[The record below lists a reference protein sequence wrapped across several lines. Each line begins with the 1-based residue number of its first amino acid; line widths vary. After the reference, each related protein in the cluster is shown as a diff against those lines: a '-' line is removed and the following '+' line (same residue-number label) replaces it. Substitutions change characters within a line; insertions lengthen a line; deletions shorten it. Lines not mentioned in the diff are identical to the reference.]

1 MGVPGLL
8 PYVEKKFRR
17 RVPRPKKA
25 TPEEEKCEEKG
36 CKNQATFNFEGLP
49 AEFCIVH
56 KKEDMVLSA
65 RCENPSTPEELDEI
79 SSGEKTYIIEFLEH
93 QKINFTTDYLHLD
106 GNAMIHP
113 AAAKVFNYG
122 ENAKIGMDPY
132 AGLTQEQKRTET
144 FKVFWRE
151 VVELVERYKP
161 SVLDIALDGPAPIA
175 KQNQQRDRRFTRMEG
190 VVDLE
195 VDPKKFNSNQISPG
209 TVFMLEWIKF
219 INYRIRKY
227 LETAWKGM
235 KVVFSSGSV
244 PGEGEHKLIAYIR
257 SLPKVEK
264 NKTHTIVGNDGDL
277 IFLTMAANIPR
288 MFLLRDSG
296 KGIGCKLLMA
306 ISRMS
311 KGPLTYHFGLER
323 KDYQQAINDF
333 TFTGFFVGND
343 FLPMIPMFVNLENG
357 LDTMIKIIR
366 ENSFRLTDGEK
377 VNFDDFRSF
386 LGILVE
392 LEPKYLTE
400 QISSFESWWGPRSE
414 EGVDKEVFRLK
425 TLELFVKG
433 KSIDFKGF
441 RKAYHAKIGVK
452 TQEEVMQQ
460 CHDYLKTLVW
470 IYLYYTQGLP
480 SWEWYYPYH
489 HAPLMHDLLDYVDLI
504 TGKKGG
510 VEKSG
515 VYDFDLGEPSL
526 PFVQLL
532 CILPSSGSSALPP
545 PYRHLM
551 TSNLSPLV
559 EKGYYPLPP
568 YVKDYEWKRKAHQA
582 AVLIS
587 MIDDLALVRKCYAS
601 VAKRD
606 PNEYARNQV
615 GRNRVYFHD
624 DSLAPYSYE
633 SSYGKIRECYV
644 GFE

>member
-17 RVPRPKKA
+17 QVHRPKG
-25 TPEEEKCEEKG
+25 EKKRCEEKG
-36 CKNQATFNFEGLP
+36 CKNPPVFGLEGLP
-49 AEFCIVH
+49 PKFCIDH
-56 KKEDMVLSA
+56 KKEGMIIIKW
-65 RCENPSTPEELDEI
+65 CENPSTPEELDEI
-79 SSGEKTYIIEFLEH
+79 STGEKTYIIEFLDH

-113 AAAKVFNYG
+113 AAARVYNYG
-122 ENAKIGMDPY
+122 ENAKIGIDPY
-132 AGLTQEQKRTET
+132 AGLTQDQKRTET

-151 VVELVERYKP
+151 VVDLVERYRP

-190 VVDLE
+190 AEVD
-195 VDPKKFNSNQISPG
+195 DPKKFNSNQISPG

-235 KVVFSSGSV
+235 KIVFSSGSV
-244 PGEGEHKLIAYIR
+244 PGEGEHKLIDYIR
-257 SLPKVEK
+257 SLPKAEK

-277 IFLTMAANIPR
+277 IFLTMAAQIPR

-296 KGIGCKLLMA
+296 KGVGCKLLLA

-311 KGPLTYHFGLER
+311 KGPLTYHFGVDR

-333 TFTGFFVGND
+333 TFTGLFVGND
-343 FLPMIPMFVNLENG
+343 FLPMIPMFVTLENG
-357 LDTMIKIIR
+357 LDTMIEIIR
-366 ENSFRLTDGEK
+366 ENSFQLTDGERI
-377 VNFDDFRSF
+377 NFDDFRSF
-386 LGILVE
+386 LGVLVAR
-392 LEPKYLTE
+392 EPEYLAD
-400 QISSFESWWGPRSE
+400 QIPQFENWRGPHPN

-425 TLELFVKG
+425 TLEPFVKG

-441 RKAYHAKIGVK
+441 RKAYHKKIG
-452 TQEEVMQQ
+452 TTTPEQVMQQ
-460 CHDYLKTLVW
+460 CHDYLKTLIWVY
-470 IYLYYTQGLP
+470 IYYTQGLP
-480 SWEWYYPYH
+480 SWEWYYPHH
-489 HAPLMHDLLDYVDLI
+489 HAPLMHDLLDYVDTI

-510 VEKSG
+510 VDKSG

-568 YVKDYEWKRKAHQA
+568 YIKDYEWKRKAHQA
-582 AVLIS
+582 AVLMS
-587 MIDDLALVRKCYAS
+587 MIDDLGLVRKCYAS
-601 VAKRD
+601 VARRD

-615 GRNRVYFHD
+615 GRNRIYFYD
-624 DSLAPYSYE
+624 AKMTPYSYE

-644 GFE
+644 KFETLI